1 MALINNSR
9 IGSIFFCVGFFFV
22 NYEYWENTHQTYLH
36 FSFIYMV
43 VLYLSFE
50 VIKDLL
56 ISENKLSELKGKN
69 IILA

>member
-1 MALINNSR
+1 
-9 IGSIFFCVGFFFV
+9 
-22 NYEYWENTHQTYLH
+22 
-36 FSFIYMV
+36 MV